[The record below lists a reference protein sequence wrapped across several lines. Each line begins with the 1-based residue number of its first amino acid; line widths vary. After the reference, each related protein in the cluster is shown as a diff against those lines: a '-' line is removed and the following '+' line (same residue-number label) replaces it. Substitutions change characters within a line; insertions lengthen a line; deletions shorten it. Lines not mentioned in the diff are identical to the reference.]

1 MIGSLIRAAAGR
13 AMARQ
18 VGGTAAGPM
27 GAIAGA
33 ALPMVLRR
41 FGPLGMI
48 GAVVGGYAVNRYMKN
63 RNRAGVDRTVD
74 RTTASYPGGTHPN
87 LTRP

>member
-13 AMARQ
+13 AVARQ

-33 ALPMVLRR
+33 ALPLVLRR

-48 GAVVGGYAVNRYMKN
+48 GAAIGGYAVNRYMKK
-63 RNRAGVDRTVD
+63 RDSVGVDRNID
-74 RTTASYPGGTHPN
+74 RTTATYPGGTDPN